1 MCVPRYVHIHPMNAV
16 HMMAR
21 GDIRNPGT
29 PVQIWTLEPNEKD
42 IRVIHTEVKTSTGS
56 KTQEL

>member
-1 MCVPRYVHIHPMNAV
+1 MCVPRYVHVHLMNAV

-21 GDIRNPGT
+21 RGHQKSWNSSPN
-29 PVQIWTLEPNEKD
+29 WTLEPNEKD